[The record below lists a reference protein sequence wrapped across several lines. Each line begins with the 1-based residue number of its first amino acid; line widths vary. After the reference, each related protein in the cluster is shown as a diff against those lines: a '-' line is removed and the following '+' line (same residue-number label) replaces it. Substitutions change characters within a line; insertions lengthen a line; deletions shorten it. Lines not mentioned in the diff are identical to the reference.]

1 MREALLG
8 AVVLLLLLW
17 ALLGAVLQEME
28 LLVLVS
34 GSSEVVEDTITLLSW
49 ISSSPNFREGLPKI
63 LLGLSTFNFGT
74 MSTRSESLWHLVE
87 VTFPVAKHQLMAVAA
102 TFA

>member
-1 MREALLG
+1 MCFGPDRFFLGCKHSISRVREALLG

-17 ALLGAVLQEME
+17 ALLGAVVQQLE

-49 ISSSPNFREGLPKI
+49 ISSSPQF
-63 LLGLSTFNFGT
+63 
-74 MSTRSESLWHLVE
+74 
-87 VTFPVAKHQLMAVAA
+87 
-102 TFA
+102 